1 VRSSISYV
9 MCTSAHLY
17 VGYLAP
23 TERILMMDLSIFL
36 KSVEKVKGSLKSDKN
51 NGYFNWR
58 PFFRM

>member
-1 VRSSISYV
+1 

-51 NGYFNWR
+51 NGYFN
-58 PFFRM
+58 